1 MTGRRKPREKRL
13 KSLWAGVFNGQ
24 RYIHQLHCYAYS
36 KAQARVLFCRMI
48 AKRLGVPV
56 WSTLQYFNGDKNNFS
71 ITLEGE
77 FREDE
82 RGN

>member
-1 MTGRRKPREKRL
+1 MTGKKTREKRL

-36 KAQARVLFCRMI
+36 KAQARILFCRMI

-56 WSTLQYFNGDKNNFS
+56 WRTLQYFNGDKDNFS
-71 ITLEGE
+71 ITLERE

-82 RGN
+82 